1 VNAEVVTRVLEG
13 VVIFVLKD
21 KVPVTFGRR
30 KSMLRSKLRLVESF
44 RQFARDANGNIARRG
59 GRLAVSVGVV

>member
-1 VNAEVVTRVLEG
+1 MNAEVVTRVLEG
-13 VVIFVLKD
+13 VVKD